1 MIPEPRSATCHDAI
15 VDEHAAN
22 DPDHPTFVMRLCNFR
37 TGDAGLLNPSHH
49 DAIRSR
55 LLPAIW
61 PYASCF
67 IDVLGY
73 ASRLKYSQ
81 NPSGNLTLSR
91 ARCAAVLNYLRTVLS
106 MTDLKFRFNV
116 VDGRGAADSYR
127 DAIADLGFR
136 RAALIRIFCQGTPT
150 YRPPPQ
156 LRHGYTIAA
165 TDHFVFQ
172 AIESA
177 SVSGGLFEANC
188 MFFSI
193 HDTLNGRIRYFA
205 YRGISG
211 SVSIPKLPAI
221 MASASHKSSPVP
233 FSTACK
239 ILDFEG
245 FRGRAELAGNPGV
258 TVDAH
263 SVGGSL
269 TLTMHPKT
277 YSDRSIASTIV
288 VSFSFSRGFGA
299 NLADVGTGMVTLL
312 DESFRPTVYP
322 D

>member
-1 MIPEPRSATCHDAI
+1 MIPEPRSSTC
-15 VDEHAAN
+15 
-22 DPDHPTFVMRLCNFR
+22 
-37 TGDAGLLNPSHH
+37 H

-91 ARCAAVLNYLRTVLS
+91 ARCASVVNYLSTVLS

-116 VDGRGAADSYR
+116 VDGRGDSDSYR
-127 DAIADLGFR
+127 DSIPDLGFR
-136 RAALIRIFCQGTPT
+136 RAALIRVFCQGTPT

-156 LRHGYTIAA
+156 LRHGYTIVA

-172 AIESA
+172 AVESA
-177 SVSGGLFEANC
+177 SVSGWLFEANH

-193 HDTLNGRIRYFA
+193 HDTVNGRIRYFA
-205 YRGISG
+205 YR
-211 SVSIPKLPAI
+211 SVGFSAPIPKLPAV
-221 MASASHKSSPVP
+221 MASAGHKSSPVP
-233 FSTACK
+233 FTTRCE
-239 ILDFEG
+239 IQDFEDFTG
-245 FRGRAELAGNPGV
+245 SAQLEGSPGV
-258 TVDAH
+258 TLDTV
-263 SVGGSL
+263 SVGGSV
-269 TLTMHPKT
+269 TLRIHPKA
-277 YSDRSIASTIV
+277 YADRGISNPIV

-299 NLADVGTGMVTLL
+299 NLKDVAAGNVTLL
-312 DESFRPTVYP
+312 DESFRPAVYP